1 MSEKINLS
9 KSEMKEQI
17 LKLIH
22 KELENVGGENIFHDC
37 YQSYTF
43 YTEDYYS
50 PHKKKS
56 LEIKS
61 NCDVTEK
68 IDVDMLDFTLKFE
81 DGEPN
86 IKIYTKWDYNG
97 KLEPYK
103 TKYFGFKKFTSV
115 ITTYKFTTKVI
126 CGHIMF
132 DLSDEE
138 TVELLVLTKQSYE
151 KYLSLRDLEKDKKVA
166 KKIKKRL
173 KKYGE

>member
-1 MSEKINLS
+1 
-9 KSEMKEQI
+9 MKEQI

-37 YQSYTF
+37 YNPRTWHCGN
-43 YTEDYYS
+43 YYS
-50 PHKKKS
+50 PYKQTN

-61 NCDVTEK
+61 NCDGNER
-68 IDVDMLDFTLKFE
+68 IDVVKLDFTLKFE

-86 IKIYTKWDYNG
+86 IKVYTNWDYSV

-103 TKYFGFKKFTSV
+103 TKYFGFKKFEST

-138 TVELLVLTKQSYE
+138 TVELLKLTKESYT
-151 KYLSLRDLEKDKKVA
+151 KYLSLRDKAKDEKVS

-173 KKYGE
+173 EKYIE